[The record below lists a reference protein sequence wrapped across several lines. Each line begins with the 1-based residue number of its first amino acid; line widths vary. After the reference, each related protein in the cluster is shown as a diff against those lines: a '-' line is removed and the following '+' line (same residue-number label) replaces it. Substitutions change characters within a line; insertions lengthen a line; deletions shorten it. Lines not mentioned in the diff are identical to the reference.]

1 MNTDHANLGDLV
13 RGDFALTDQGYRN
26 MAAARMM
33 PPYITCPEC
42 GGTATFRED
51 RLAARYEC
59 QRCGHAVAAMYAD
72 PVVAGTKVLR

>member
-1 MNTDHANLGDLV
+1 VTTGHANLGDFL
-13 RGDFALTDQGYRN
+13 RGDLSLTDQGYRN
-26 MAAARMM
+26 MVASRMM

-42 GGTATFRED
+42 GDTATFRTD
-51 RLAARYEC
+51 DLAARYEC

>member
-1 MNTDHANLGDLV
+1 MDPEEDLLFLP
-13 RGDFALTDQGYRN
+13 GAALSDEGYRN
-26 MAAARMM
+26 MVALGMM

-42 GGTATFRED
+42 GETATFQED

-72 PVVAGTKVLR
+72 PVVAGTKILR